1 MVSLLLQKLVFSEKT
16 GIFEGYSFKIKLTK
30 CYKPKTTDNQQR
42 TTNYKEGMNKKLGII
57 GLTLVLLSLFLI
69 TSIQISPAQAQEK
82 LKVAFVYVG
91 PVGDF
96 GWSYAHDQ
104 GRKYLEETLDYVET
118 AYTESVAPPDVER
131 VIRDYAQ
138 KGYQV
143 IFTTSFEFMDPT
155 LEVAKEFPEVIFEH
169 CSGYKTAEN
178 MGNYF
183 GRIHDAAY
191 LSGLVAGKMT
201 KTNKLGFV
209 AAHPIPEVIRNVNS
223 FTKGVREVN
232 PEAVVR
238 VVWTGS
244 WYDPPKEKEGAL
256 SLIEAGADVIA
267 QDQDS
272 PAALEAA
279 REKGLYSVGY
289 NNDMRQFNPAG
300 YLTSPVWNWGPYYV
314 EVVKSVKEGRWKSES
329 YWKGLEVG
337 IVDIAPYGEVVPEE
351 VRKFVDKRKQEI
363 IEGRFKVW
371 PDKTDEELLNMN
383 YLVEG
388 VIGQIPK

>member
-1 MVSLLLQKLVFSEKT
+1 MIKNLLIR
-16 GIFEGYSFKIKLTK
+16 GIVT
-30 CYKPKTTDNQQR
+30 
-42 TTNYKEGMNKKLGII
+42 
-57 GLTLVLLSLFLI
+57 VLLSLLLI
-69 TSIQISPAQAQEK
+69 ASIQTLDVQAQDK
-82 LKVAFVYVG
+82 LKVAFVYVS

-104 GRKYLEETLDYVET
+104 GRKYLEKTLNDVET

-131 VIRDYAQ
+131 VVRDYAQ
-138 KGYQV
+138 KGYKV

-155 LEVAKEFPEVIFEH
+155 LEVAKDFPDVVFEH
-169 CSGYKTAEN
+169 CSGYKTAKN

-201 KTNKLGFV
+201 KKNQLGFV

-232 PEAVVR
+232 SEATVR

-244 WYDPPKEKEGAL
+244 WYDPAKEKEGAL

-267 QDQDS
+267 QHQDS

-279 REKGLYSVGY
+279 KEKKVYSVGY
-289 NNDMRQFNPAG
+289 NNDMTIFNPQG
-300 YLTSPVWNWGPYYV
+300 YLTAPVWNWGPYYV
-314 EVVKSVKEGRWKSES
+314 EVVKMVKEGRWES
-329 YWKGLEVG
+329 GVYWKGLEAG
-337 IVDIAPYGEVVPEE
+337 IVDLGPYGEVVSQE
-351 VRKFVDKRKQEI
+351 VREFVDQRKEEI
-363 IEGRFKVW
+363 KEGKFKVW
-371 PDKTDEELLNMN
+371 PDKTDEELLSMN